1 MNNQDKASLYDQ
13 YIRESDSLQL
23 ANSKLKS
30 QFPINVP
37 QEIEFK
43 INENNEKIGV
53 LVKKL
58 EALFI

>member
-30 QFPINVP
+30 QFPINAP
-37 QEIEFK
+37 QAVQTI
-43 INENNEKIGV
+43 IDENNLKIGV
-53 LVKKL
+53 IVKKL
-58 EALFI
+58 ENLFL